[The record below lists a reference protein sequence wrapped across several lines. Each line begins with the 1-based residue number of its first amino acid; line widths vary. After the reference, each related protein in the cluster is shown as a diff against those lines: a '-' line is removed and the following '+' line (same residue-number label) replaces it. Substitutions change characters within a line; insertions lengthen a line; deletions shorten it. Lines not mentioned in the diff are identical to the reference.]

1 MSKQRANQQAGGHE
15 PNQHSTSERCV
26 CNEVFDHLRDAF
38 GVPPAAKEHLA
49 NSRVEF
55 LKAIRE
61 VIDARIE
68 KVSKATRQGTKIAV
82 E

>member
-1 MSKQRANQQAGGHE
+1 MNEPQEAQSTAREYAAQQPCPCRE
-15 PNQHSTSERCV
+15 IVDTVREY
-26 CNEVFDHLRDAF
+26 L
-38 GVPPAAKEHLA
+38 GVSPAVRQHLA

-61 VIDARIE
+61 MLNARIE
-68 KVSKATRQGTKIAV
+68 HLSNEARRGTKVAV